1 MAWPILAKQVFGIYR
16 TSFSPGAH
24 PLTKEPDNC
33 GYEIEVLFESV
44 FTGNVPLDAIM
55 WLQVP
60 GSIR

>member
-1 MAWPILAKQVFGIYR
+1 MIWGGSSLVMRGGSTLGGSTGYQ
-16 TSFSPGAH
+16 
-24 PLTKEPDNC
+24 PDDS

-60 GSIR
+60 SSIR

>member
-1 MAWPILAKQVFGIYR
+1 MAWPILAEAGFGIYR

-24 PLTKEPDNC
+24 PLTKEPDNS

-55 WLQVP
+55 
-60 GSIR
+60 